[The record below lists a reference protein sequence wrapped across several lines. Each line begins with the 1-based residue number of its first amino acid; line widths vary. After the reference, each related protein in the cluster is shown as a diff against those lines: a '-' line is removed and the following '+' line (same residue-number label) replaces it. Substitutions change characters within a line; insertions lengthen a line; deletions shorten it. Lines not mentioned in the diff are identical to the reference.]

1 MMRNTFLLLLLSIFC
16 LSCSKQPDGSNKS
29 EFDFSYSI
37 DTVMVDPGDGII
49 YLKRGL
55 NIAALFTDKK
65 QLFNFNPDI
74 PELEVIDLEKLN
86 VDHRIKMEKEGPLG
100 TGDPRNILISTDGK
114 IFFTSFVDVREFNAQ
129 LDSLKTY
136 TIPKEKFEG
145 LDADEALGADFH
157 VSADGKFLFVP
168 YGPEDFQKAKNG
180 LAIIDLG
187 TMDLK
192 KVPLDLFERSNEY
205 VRTWI
210 ENGNLQ
216 SQTRETL
223 NYYQL
228 KEKLII
234 SSHNFNEAVLYDLTT
249 DSLTHKVFKSKLT
262 PNAKKVSERTTG
274 NSFEEMLEIG
284 EEAQKQVEFG
294 NFLYDDKSEKVFRF
308 TTDLDRMIGDSA
320 TFKNVI
326 TIFDSDL
333 NQLHEEVVNFNRP
346 NFSFFKDGKL
356 YSYVNI
362 EDELGFAVFTFDF

>member
-1 MMRNTFLLLLLSIFC
+1 
-16 LSCSKQPDGSNKS
+16 
-29 EFDFSYSI
+29 
-37 DTVMVDPGDGII
+37 MVDPGDGII